1 NRRRGQRASPSFESF
16 FLYKISI
23 YFHSKKV
30 FLLNITLITREFL
43 HMLFIHHPISKTR
56 QIAYIVTMMRRT
68 VSRIPLELIVWT
80 TGLIYLALIDP
91 HGAVPQFCIYKLA
104 GFSGCP
110 GCGLGSAVSH
120 LLHGE
125 LQASW
130 ESHPL

>member
-1 NRRRGQRASPSFESF
+1 
-16 FLYKISI
+16 
-23 YFHSKKV
+23 
-30 FLLNITLITREFL
+30 
-43 HMLFIHHPISKTR
+43 MLFIHHPISKTR

-130 ESHPL
+130 ESHPLGGPALAALVLRILQLSRQQFATFKPEKKPV